1 MYPLIPSAAGG
12 GTGRGGDAG
21 STASNSLIG
30 QTARQPAIQPVGG
43 MKNVKR
49 RALVRSQTHSHACLL
64 GKGRGKR
71 GMGGEQARE

>member
-1 MYPLIPSAAGG
+1 MYPLIPSAAEG

-30 QTARQPAIQPVGG
+30 QTASQPVGG

-71 GMGGEQARE
+71 GMAGEQARE